1 MRIIGIWGDEMAELL
16 DLSSIFDKKIFRI
29 PDYQR
34 GYAWQNSQLYDF
46 WEDILNLQD
55 DRDHYIGLISIK
67 QIDVNSEKITD
78 AEKKLGW
85 LLNKNYKIFHIVDGQ
100 QRLTT
105 FIILL
110 NEIINFVQELPE
122 NRDKHPE
129 EIIFDEDSISDI
141 RSKYLIRKRRVENVP
156 DAVAYLFDYED
167 TSDQSSK
174 CLHKILDPSLGGEV
188 LSSYYTRNLEN
199 ARSFFAE
206 AISKFYNS
214 KSKQKSALEA
224 LYNKITC
231 RLKFNLHKIEDN
243 YNVFVAFETM
253 NNRGK
258 KLTNLELLKN
268 RLIYLTTL
276 FPRSTLDE
284 TQADTLRD
292 EINDTWKEIYRQL
305 GRNKKGLLSDDEFLR
320 AHWIMYFQYS
330 RNKKAAY
337 ITFLLNK
344 FSHKS
349 IFSTEK
355 LESYSEYDVNDITD
369 SFDDQEDSEDVVNK
383 ETTDTLVGLKPKE
396 ISDYVK
402 SLGKVAQYWYY
413 TFFPED
419 SPSLT
424 DEEKLWLGKLN
435 RIGVAYFRP
444 LLAVSMIDD
453 LKFSS
458 EERLEL
464 FKAIERFI
472 FIHFRMGGNAS
483 TFKSSTYYDKTRSV
497 YREGLKLL
505 SVIDDLKN
513 TTDQNSKGAVAAF
526 LTRIDRLFYDRDGFY
541 TWGSIRYFLFEYED
555 SLHKK
560 YRRGYELNWENFVSP
575 SGDKISIEH
584 ILPQTPTLLYWRNNF
599 RQFTKD
605 EIRQLSSSLGNLLPL
620 AQSINSSLQNDSFD
634 DKKERD
640 LGYHNGC
647 HSEVEVAQEPVWDA
661 QRIYARGMNLLN
673 FMEDRWNFKF
683 ESKNQKEKLLHV
695 TFVNDGRAIPGELTG
710 EDVIFLCGKFVDQ
723 KVKQGG
729 IYRGICD
736 DTYVRFTTDAM
747 NGVFPDA
754 PTNSS
759 GWGTKN
765 YYYYEISYEDSK
777 IEMCLA
783 VSGKDIPDNLYEI
796 CERIN
801 DHFPFSKRLRSD
813 FVYRHTLQTGTSDVS
828 DSPSEEEVFGILNQQ
843 FEKLMTMEKQLVEK
857 LGEES

>member
-1 MRIIGIWGDEMAELL
+1 MDELL
-16 DLSSIFDKKIFRI
+16 SLSKVFDGKIFRI

-46 WEDILNLQD
+46 WEDILNLQH

-67 QIDVNSEKITD
+67 QIDVNPDKMND
-78 AEKKLGW
+78 AERKLNW
-85 LLNKNYKIFHIVDGQ
+85 LLKKSYNIFHVVDGQ

-110 NEIINFVQELPE
+110 NEIINFVQRLPE
-122 NRDKHPE
+122 NKNKTPE
-129 EIIFDEDSISDI
+129 EIIFDEESISDI
-141 RSKYLIRKRRVENVP
+141 RSKYLIKKRRTENVP
-156 DAVAYLFDYED
+156 DTVAYLFDYED
-167 TSDQSSK
+167 TNDQSSK
-174 CLHKILDPSLGGEV
+174 CLHNILDPSIGGEV

-199 ARSFFAE
+199 AQSFFAE

-214 KSKQKSALEA
+214 KSKRISELEA
-224 LYNKITC
+224 LFNKITC

-243 YNVFVAFETM
+243 YNVYVAFETM

-276 FPRSTLDE
+276 FPRSTLDDI
-284 TQADTLRD
+284 QADTLRD
-292 EINDTWKEIYRQL
+292 EINDAWKEIYRQL
-305 GRNKKGLLSDDEFLR
+305 GRNNKGLLSDDEFLR

-349 IFSTEK
+349 IYSTEK
-355 LESYSEYDVNDITD
+355 LENYSEFDVSDITD
-369 SFDDQEDSEDVVNK
+369 SFDEQEDSEAEVVSG
-383 ETTDTLVGLKPKE
+383 EESDILIGLKPQE

-402 SLGKVAQYWYY
+402 SLRKVAQYWYY

-419 SPSLT
+419 SPTLT
-424 DEEKLWLGKLN
+424 DDEKIWLGKLN

-453 LKFSS
+453 LNFSS
-458 EERLEL
+458 AERLEL

-483 TFKSSTYYDKTRSV
+483 TFKSSKYYDKTRSV
-497 YREGLKLL
+497 YREGLNLL
-505 SVIDDLKN
+505 SVVEDLKD
-513 TTDQNSKGAVAAF
+513 TTDQNSKGSVVAF
-526 LTRIDRLFYDRDGFY
+526 LTRMDRLFYDRDGFY
-541 TWGSIRYFLFEYED
+541 TWGSLKYFLFEYED
-555 SLHKK
+555 FLHKK
-560 YRRGYELNWENFVSP
+560 FRRGYELNWDDFISP
-575 SGDKISIEH
+575 SGDTISIEH

-599 RQFTKD
+599 RQFTPD

-620 AQSINSSLQNDSFD
+620 AKSINSSLQNDSFD
-634 DKKERD
+634 DKKERE
-640 LGYHNGC
+640 LGYRNGC
-647 HSEVEVAQEPVWDA
+647 HSEVEVAQETVWDA
-661 QRIYARGMNLLN
+661 QSIYARGMNLLS
-673 FMEDRWNFKF
+673 FMEERWNFKF
-683 ESKNQKEKLLHV
+683 ENKKQKEELLHL
-695 TFVNDGRAIPGELTG
+695 TFVNDGRTIPNELTG
-710 EDVIFLCGKFVDQ
+710 EDVIFLCGRFVDQ

-729 IYRGICD
+729 MYRGVCD
-736 DTYVRFTTDAM
+736 ETFVRFTTDAM
-747 NGVFPDA
+747 NKVFPDA

-765 YYYYEISYEDSK
+765 HYYYEISYDGSK

-783 VSGKDIPDNLYEI
+783 FSGEGIPDNLYKI

-801 DHFPFSKRLRSD
+801 EHFPFKERLQCN
-813 FVYRHTLQTGTSDVS
+813 FKYRHTLLIAPVEVS
-828 DSPSEEEVFGILNQQ
+828 ESPTEDEVFHILNEQ
-843 FEKLMTMEKQLVEK
+843 FEKLMAKEKQLVEK
-857 LGEES
+857 LSDDS